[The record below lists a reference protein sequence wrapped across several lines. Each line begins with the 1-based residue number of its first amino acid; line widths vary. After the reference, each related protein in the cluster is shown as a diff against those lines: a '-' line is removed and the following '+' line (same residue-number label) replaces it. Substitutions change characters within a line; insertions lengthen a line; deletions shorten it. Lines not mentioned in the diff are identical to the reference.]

1 MADYRIAIKLSAVKE
16 LEGVGHTE
24 DRRRIVSRIRSL
36 TDDPRPRGCE
46 KLSGR
51 AERFRIRQGD
61 YRIVYGIDDDDFT
74 VTVVR
79 IGHRKDVY
87 R

>member
-36 TDDPRPRGCE
+36 ADDPRPRGCE

>member
-1 MADYRIAIKLSAVKE
+1 MADYRIAIKPSAVKE
-16 LEGVGHTE
+16 LEGVGRTE

-36 TDDPRPRGCE
+36 ADDPRPRGCE
-46 KLSGR
+46 KISGR

-61 YRIVYGIDDDDFT
+61 YRIVYGINDDDLT

>member
-1 MADYRIAIKLSAVKE
+1 MADYRIVIKPSAVKE
-16 LEGVGHTE
+16 LDGIKRTE

-36 TDDPRPRGCE
+36 ADDPRPRGCE

-51 AERFRIRQGD
+51 ELRFRIRQGD
-61 YRIVYGIDDDDFT
+61 YRIVYGIADDDLL

>member
-1 MADYRIAIKLSAVKE
+1 MADYRIAIKPSALKE
-16 LEGVGHTE
+16 LEGVRRKM
-24 DRRRIVSRIRSL
+24 DRKRIVSRIRSL
-36 TDDPRPRGCE
+36 ANDPRPRGCE

-61 YRIVYGIDDDDFT
+61 YRIIYGINDDYLT